1 MLYSDSARV
10 DLLRLSETFLDRA
23 VTGKG
28 LESVEVA
35 VNDTR
40 DAVEQGLGYVVT
52 VYLNAGYSSL
62 PGALSILFGGAG
74 YVALDEIKDAT

>member
-1 MLYSDSARV
+1 M
-10 DLLRLSETFLDRA
+10 
-23 VTGKG
+23 TGKG

-40 DAVEQGLGYVVT
+40 DAIEQGLGYVVT

-62 PGALSILFGGAG
+62 LGQLSIPFGGAG
-74 YVALDEIKDAT
+74 YVALDEIKDATQVEVLAAHAISLNITTTELSG